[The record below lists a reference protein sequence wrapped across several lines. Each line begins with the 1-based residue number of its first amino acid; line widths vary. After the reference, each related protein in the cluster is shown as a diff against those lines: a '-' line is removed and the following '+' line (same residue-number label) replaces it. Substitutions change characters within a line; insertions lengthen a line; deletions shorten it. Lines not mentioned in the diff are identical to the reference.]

1 MAEETDDAEKTEE
14 PSHRKLEKARE
25 KGDVAKSQEVTTWF
39 MMIAATV
46 VVFAFGGWM
55 STGLS
60 ERFAMLMANSHQ
72 ISIDD
77 GAAAVKLGM
86 HVLSDLALFMAG
98 PFVVLII
105 AGIAGNAVQHGFL
118 LSVEPIKPKAS
129 KISPIAG
136 LKRLFSGQSLVNFAK
151 GLAKLAIVGLIMGL
165 ILWPERDRLDA
176 FVTTDVAELMAAIQR
191 LALKLLVGVM
201 IVLTVVAALD
211 FLYQRQTWTKKQ
223 RMTMRELKEEFKQAE
238 GDPLIKAKLRQIR
251 LQRGRRRMMQQVP
264 EASVVITNPTHFAVA
279 LKYEQGMEAPVCLAK
294 GTDSLALKIREIA
307 GHHDVPLVENPPLA
321 RALHAAVDVDE
332 EIRPEHYKAVAEV
345 IGYVM
350 RQRRKRRARRA

>member
-165 ILWPERDRLDA
+165 IL
-176 FVTTDVAELMAAIQR
+176 
-191 LALKLLVGVM
+191 
-201 IVLTVVAALD
+201 
-211 FLYQRQTWTKKQ
+211 
-223 RMTMRELKEEFKQAE
+223 
-238 GDPLIKAKLRQIR
+238 
-251 LQRGRRRMMQQVP
+251 
-264 EASVVITNPTHFAVA
+264 
-279 LKYEQGMEAPVCLAK
+279 
-294 GTDSLALKIREIA
+294 
-307 GHHDVPLVENPPLA
+307 
-321 RALHAAVDVDE
+321 
-332 EIRPEHYKAVAEV
+332 
-345 IGYVM
+345 
-350 RQRRKRRARRA
+350 